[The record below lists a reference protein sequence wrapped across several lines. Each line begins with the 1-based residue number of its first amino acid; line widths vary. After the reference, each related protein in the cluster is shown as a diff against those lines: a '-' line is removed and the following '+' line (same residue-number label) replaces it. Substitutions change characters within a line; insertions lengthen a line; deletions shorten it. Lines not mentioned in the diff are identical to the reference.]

1 MYYLIIPLLIY
12 LYWHYKPV
20 IEWIEDSE
28 MLICHYNFKTTR
40 KYFILWKN

>member
-1 MYYLIIPLLIY
+1 MLLILITIVFILY
-12 LYWHYKPV
+12 LKYKPV

-40 KYFILWKN
+40 KYFILWRN